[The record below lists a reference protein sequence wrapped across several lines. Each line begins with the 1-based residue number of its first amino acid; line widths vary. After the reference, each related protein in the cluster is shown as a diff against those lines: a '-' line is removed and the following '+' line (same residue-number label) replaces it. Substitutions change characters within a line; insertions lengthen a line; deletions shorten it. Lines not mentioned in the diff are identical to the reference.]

1 VRHGRINASPKV
13 QAQSQAIVLHTLDTG
28 AAVDRPLVVVAIRRL
43 MGFGREYANTVI
55 SVSVG

>member
-1 VRHGRINASPKV
+1 M
-13 QAQSQAIVLHTLDTG
+13 IVLRTLDTG